1 MSTLHAASR
10 DGNTKL
16 VKQLLDTGAP
26 VDEKDEYGNTALML
40 ASEQG
45 HTEVVK
51 LLLDKGASVDEK
63 KKKSGHTAPMVASR
77 SGHTEV
83 AKLLLDTMLKRLLEK
98 SASLDEEDES
108 GLTLLT
114 QASWCGH
121 TELVELLLD
130 KMLKQLLDK
139 GASLDEKD
147 KHGRTLLIEASRC
160 GYTKMVKLLLDKG
173 ASVDE
178 KDEEGRTA
186 LMWASM
192 EGHTEVV
199 QLLLGEGARIDVR
212 DRDGNTALPVLLD
225 FDEDQLGRMAAA
237 QVHRLLLKGQGSD
250 APATP
255 AEAEAEAAVTEATA
269 KAVLKLVRAAGLAR
283 ARAHVLSYSD
293 PRSADDHQ
301 VLFAR
306 LQLAAAACIQNDE
319 SGEVRAEEDVR
330 KLLDSDDGRKALVH
344 AVQIEAMELLAQR
357 VVQKHVQLTWRGE
370 LEDLAKVFQLTR
382 VGRLANTIG
391 RLYGPFRW
399 TIVFVILLLQLLF
412 LLPLVALVPA
422 LDPWLTDNLKL
433 EGVSLYLLR
442 LPVVKF
448 GLERAADLALAL
460 ALTLIPAGL
469 SPEAPGAKLLIVW
482 VGSALLWEA
491 RQLMA
496 PISSDAKSLR
506 ARMYD
511 RLAAYWG
518 DSMNRLDA
526 TALFVSLEALTVGWA
541 PTSQTGDSE
550 VRGAGGG
557 DLGRAHGRGNGI

>member
-1 MSTLHAASR
+1 MSTLYEASL
-10 DGNTKL
+10 DGDTKR
-16 VKQLLDTGAP
+16 VKQLLDEASRNGDTKLVKELLDKANKGG
-26 VDEKDEYGNTALML
+26 YTALQL
-40 ASEQG
+40 ASMRG

-51 LLLDKGASVDEK
+51 LLLDRGASVDEK
-63 KKKSGHTAPMVASR
+63 GEDGDTALMRASYG
-77 SGHTEV
+77 GHTEV
-83 AKLLLDTMLKRLLEK
+83 
-98 SASLDEEDES
+98 
-108 GLTLLT
+108 
-114 QASWCGH
+114 
-121 TELVELLLD
+121 
-130 KMLKQLLDK
+130 
-139 GASLDEKD
+139 
-147 KHGRTLLIEASRC
+147 
-160 GYTKMVKLLLDKG
+160 VKLLLDRG

-178 KDEEGRTA
+178 KDT
-186 LMWASM
+186 
-192 EGHTEVV
+192 
-199 QLLLGEGARIDVR
+199 
-212 DRDGNTALPVLLD
+212 DGNTALMLASQNSHTEVVKLLLD
-225 FDEDQLGRMAAA
+225 RGASLTEKNNDGDTALVAVNDKNGNTAILALVEFDEDQLGRMAAA
-237 QVHRLLLKGQGSD
+237 QVHRHLLNGQGSD
-250 APATP
+250 STAT
-255 AEAEAEAAVTEATA
+255 
-269 KAVLKLVRAAGLAR
+269 AVLKLVRAAGLAR

-491 RQLMA
+491 RQRMA